1 MGGALTNVETPQTVA
16 KLDLGTKRLCPNC
29 GARYYDLNKDPPVC
43 PKCGTVFV
51 MTAPKSRPQEAAPKA
66 KVEEPVVV
74 QPDPAAETISLEE
87 ADEELAGNKSAK
99 DDEEDEDVEV
109 EGDDDD
115 NAFLEE
121 DEDEGDDVTGIIGD
135 VVGEDD

>member
-1 MGGALTNVETPQTVA
+1 VA
-16 KLDLGTKRLCPNC
+16 KQDLGTKRLCPNC

-51 MTAPKSRPQEAAPKA
+51 VTTPKSRPPEPKPVP
-66 KVEEPVVV
+66 KEEEPVVV
-74 QPDPAAETISLEE
+74 QPDPVAETISLEE
-87 ADEELAGNKSAK
+87 ADEELAGAK
-99 DDEEDEDVEV
+99 NAKGDGEEDEDIEV

-115 NAFLEE
+115 DAFLEE

-135 VVGEDD
+135 VDEEEE